1 MGNKSGKSISSG
13 KALIPFVIFIAIYL
27 GSGLILQA
35 KGVEMAFYQF
45 PAPVAVF
52 CGVISAFLVLKGSI
66 NEKFDT
72 FVKGCG
78 NPDIIIMCTIYLL
91 AGAFATVSKAMGGV
105 DSTVNLGLTYIPA
118 NYIVAGLFVISCF
131 ISLSTGTSVGAI
143 VAIAPIAVGLAEK
156 AGLSLPLTL
165 AAVLGGSMFGDNLSV
180 ISDTTIAATRTQ
192 GCEMRDKFRVNI
204 FIAAPAAIITLILL
218 LVFGRPETIPAMQSY
233 DFNIIKVL
241 PYLFVLVLSLAGV
254 NVFAVLTGG
263 TILSGIIGLTY
274 GDLTVLTFSQQI
286 FEGFKGMIDIFL
298 LSMLTGGLAEMVT
311 KAGGIQFLLE
321 KIQKM
326 MKGKKSAEA
335 GIAAL
340 VALTDAAVANNTVA
354 IIINGPIA
362 KEMCHKYKVD
372 PRRSASL
379 LDTFSCIMQGI
390 IPYGAQ
396 MLMLLS
402 FTKGTVSPF
411 QVLPLVWY
419 IHILAISAVVSMF
432 IPFADGIIKKN
443 PWKWDKGSETEGSAE
458 PEV

>member
-1 MGNKSGKSISSG
+1 MDNKSSKTISSG

-52 CGVISAFLVLKGSI
+52 CGVVSAFFLLKGTI

-118 NYIVAGLFVISCF
+118 NYIVAGLFIISCF

-143 VAIAPIAVGLAEK
+143 VAVAPIAVGLAAK

-204 FIAAPAAIITLILL
+204 YIAAPAAIITLILL
-218 LVFGRPETIPAMQSY
+218 FIFGRPETIPTMQSY

-241 PYLFVLVLSLAGV
+241 PYLFVLVLSLVGV

-263 TILSGIIGLTY
+263 IVLSGVIGLTY

-286 FEGFKGMIDIFL
+286 FEGFKGMIDIFI
-298 LSMLTGGLAEMVT
+298 LSLLTGGLAELVT
-311 KAGGIQFLLE
+311 KAGGIQFLLD

-362 KEMCHKYKVD
+362 KEMCNKYKVD

-396 MLMLLS
+396 MLILLS
-402 FTKGTVSPF
+402 FTKGAVSPF

-419 IHILAISAVVSMF
+419 IHILAISAVASMF

-443 PWKWDKGSETEGSAE
+443 PWKWDNNSELEIAS
-458 PEV
+458 EVEA

>member
-1 MGNKSGKSISSG
+1 MDNKPGKPISSG

-52 CGVISAFLVLKGSI
+52 CGVVSAFFLLKGTI

-78 NPDIIIMCTIYLL
+78 NPDIVIMCTIYLL

-118 NYIVAGLFVISCF
+118 NYIIAGLFVISGF
-131 ISLSTGTSVGAI
+131 ISISTGTSVGSI
-143 VAIAPIAVGLAEK
+143 VAVAPIAVGLADK

-204 FIAAPAAIITLILL
+204 YIAAPAAIITVVLL
-218 LVFGRPETIPAMQSY
+218 LIFGRPETITAMQSY

-241 PYLFVLVLSLAGV
+241 PYLFVLVLSLVGV

-263 TILSGIIGLTY
+263 IILSGIIGLTY

-402 FTKGTVSPF
+402 FTKGSVSPF
-411 QVLPLVWY
+411 QVLPNVWY

-443 PWKWDKGSETEGSAE
+443 PWKWDKELETEVTAE
-458 PEV
+458 L